1 MERLLE
7 VACAYDPASA
17 SGPLRVEDL
26 ELEFGSDVTE
36 WLTTNSPNVLE
47 KLKVFARR
55 LSVDKLNTLAQF
67 KNDRAF
73 TEHLSDPAY
82 RFQIHQPAKTDD
94 IKIWLVKFYD
104 QLKSIDGFHP
114 IVCNHHSHFNYK
126 DWWDSFD
133 AVNPNQT
140 MCCACDGTMNHGR
153 TIEHF
158 FPKAIYPVL
167 SIHPSNLIP
176 LCDKCNH
183 DKKEIDPLKDVTFE
197 QIFIPYRDSIDEVVD
212 LEFTVVDGGKELIQL
227 HPNGANPDLPLRIQK
242 YSELF
247 AIPAQWN
254 NNIHEITPIAT
265 RILKQLVSWM
275 KKSGQVISKDS
286 LKQIIDDIC
295 DDMEKDWGNAHYYY
309 PASKWLRWAKEN
321 KFESLC
327 KELGVA

>member
-1 MERLLE
+1 MLHKIIQSPISEPILQCVLNFMERLLE

-133 AVNPNQT
+133 
-140 MCCACDGTMNHGR
+140 
-153 TIEHF
+153 
-158 FPKAIYPVL
+158 
-167 SIHPSNLIP
+167 
-176 LCDKCNH
+176 
-183 DKKEIDPLKDVTFE
+183 
-197 QIFIPYRDSIDEVVD
+197 EVVD